1 MRGDVLLNGT
11 DQFGDALEH
20 AALQAIG
27 REAAEK
33 ALDHVEPGCRGRR
46 EVQMEARMFFQPR
59 LDGGSVC
66 AWRNCHR

>member
-1 MRGDVLLNGT
+1 MRVDVLLNGA

-33 ALDHVEPGCRGRR
+33 ALDRV
-46 EVQMEARMFFQPR
+46 PR
-59 LDGGSVC
+59 SVIVLLL
-66 AWRNCHR
+66 RSTI